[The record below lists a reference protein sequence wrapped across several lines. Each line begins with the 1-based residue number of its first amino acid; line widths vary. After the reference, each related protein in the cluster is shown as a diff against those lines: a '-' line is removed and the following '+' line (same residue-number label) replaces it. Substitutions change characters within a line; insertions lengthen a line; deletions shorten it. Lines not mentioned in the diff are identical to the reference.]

1 MNHSFDVVVIGGGS
15 AGYAA
20 ARTATAGGLKTA
32 VIEGGAEVGGLCIL
46 RGCMPTK
53 ALLHAAEVL
62 HQAQRARTWGLRTES
77 VGFDW
82 LSVMD
87 RKARMI
93 EDFASYRRQQLSS
106 GRFGFFRESA
116 RFVDP
121 HTVEL
126 AGGDQIQSRYFVIA
140 TGSRVSTPSIPGLVE
155 AGYWTSDDALALQR
169 LPQSLIVLGG
179 GAVAVEF
186 AQFFCRMG
194 VRVTLIQR
202 STHLLKSADADAATC
217 LEGVFRKEG
226 MSVHTDTELKSAGRC
241 AAGKFVEFGQGG
253 QLQRIEAEE
262 ILFALGRSPN
272 TEGLNL
278 SAAGV
283 ATERG
288 RVIADLSMRTSV
300 PHIFTAGDCTGP
312 HEIVHIA
319 ISQAELAGHNILHP
333 ETPREMDYRLLTSVV
348 FTDPQ
353 VACVGLTEK
362 EATRCGIIY
371 KVATHPFSDH
381 GKSMIMEALD
391 GFVKLITDSQSGEII
406 GGACVGPMGGELIHE
421 IGVAMAARMT
431 AKQLAAVPHYHPTLA
446 EIWTYPAEDLS

>member
-1 MNHSFDVVVIGGGS
+1 
-15 AGYAA
+15 
-20 ARTATAGGLKTA
+20 
-32 VIEGGAEVGGLCIL
+32 
-46 RGCMPTK
+46 MPTK

-194 VRVTLIQR
+194 VRVTLR
-202 STHLLKSADADAATC
+202 S
-217 LEGVFRKEG
+217 EE
-226 MSVHTDTELKSAGRC
+226 HT
-241 AAGKFVEFGQGG
+241 
-253 QLQRIEAEE
+253 
-262 ILFALGRSPN
+262 
-272 TEGLNL
+272 LN
-278 SAAGV
+278 S
-283 ATERG
+283 
-288 RVIADLSMRTSV
+288 S
-300 PHIFTAGDCTGP
+300 
-312 HEIVHIA
+312 
-319 ISQAELAGHNILHP
+319 
-333 ETPREMDYRLLTSVV
+333 
-348 FTDPQ
+348 
-353 VACVGLTEK
+353 
-362 EATRCGIIY
+362 
-371 KVATHPFSDH
+371 H
-381 GKSMIMEALD
+381 G
-391 GFVKLITDSQSGEII
+391 
-406 GGACVGPMGGELIHE
+406 
-421 IGVAMAARMT
+421 
-431 AKQLAAVPHYHPTLA
+431 
-446 EIWTYPAEDLS
+446 